1 MNLLTSGVWDG
12 NVVQQRSVSIKLN
25 ENVGP
30 FQSKN
35 GLGQGDPL
43 SQIPFNIVGDMLI
56 VLINKAKEDG
66 QYVVASSI
74 I

>member
-1 MNLLTSGVWDG
+1 MMMLGL
-12 NVVQQRSVSIKLN
+12 
-25 ENVGP
+25 

-43 SQIPFNIVGDMLI
+43 SPISFNIVADMLI

-66 QYVVASSI
+66 Q
-74 I
+74 